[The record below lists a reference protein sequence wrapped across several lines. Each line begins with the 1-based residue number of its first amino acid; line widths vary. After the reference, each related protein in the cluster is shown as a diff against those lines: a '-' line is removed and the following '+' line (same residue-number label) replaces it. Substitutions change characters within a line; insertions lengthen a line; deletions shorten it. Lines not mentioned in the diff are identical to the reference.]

1 MSNQPLK
8 GRTAIITGASRG
20 VGRAVALK
28 LAQEGAN
35 IVIAAKTTEPNPQLP
50 GTIHSVAA
58 EVEALGVRAL
68 PVKVNV
74 REEAEVEAMVAQTM
88 EAFGRI
94 DILVNN
100 AGALWWYPVMET
112 PIKRFDLVMDVN
124 VRAAFLCSHAVLPS
138 MIQQRWGHIVNMS
151 PPIDLSVLP
160 GKVGYMISKFGMT
173 MLAMGLAEEMRE
185 HHIAVNALWPVTLIE
200 SYATINF
207 GMGEPSMWRKADIL
221 ADATFAII
229 SREPPS
235 LTGQALMD
243 EDILRESGISDFSHY
258 ACVPGSEPMKITWEG
273 ITAGKR

>member
-100 AGALWWYPVMET
+100 AGALWWYPVLET
-112 PIKRFDLVMDVN
+112 PVKRFDLVMDVN
-124 VRAAFLCSHAVLPS
+124 VRAAFLCSQAVLPS
-138 MIQQRWGHIVNMS
+138 MIQQRWGHIINMS
-151 PPIDLSVLP
+151 PPIDLSVLS

-173 MLAMGLAEEMRE
+173 MLAFGLAEEMRE
-185 HHIAVNALWPVTLIE
+185 HNIAVNALWPVTLIE

-221 ADATFAII
+221 ADATYAVI
-229 SREPPS
+229 SKEPPS

-243 EDILRESGISDFSHY
+243 EDILRESGVSDFSHY
-258 ACVPGSEPMKITWEG
+258 ACVPGSDPMKITWEG